1 MLLLFLFTLLLLLL
15 LIIKPEIV
23 AEIKPKHDS
32 LEEQQMGPNNSLYLD
47 CKFNSN
53 SCFDRL
59 NGLLVYKQFNMNMT
73 FVNLNIF
80 SLISCVKFLILVSP
94 IPDQY
99 CFSGIQS

>member
-32 LEEQQMGPNNSLYLD
+32 LEEQQMGPNNLLYLD

-59 NGLLVYKQFNMNMT
+59 NGLLVYKQFNMNM
-73 FVNLNIF
+73 NMGRPPL
-80 SLISCVKFLILVSP
+80 SCMTFLILVSP